1 MESGRKNRLKILTT
15 FLILIV
21 LFLAYHFSIVAY
33 ASREKLDYESYSYSG
48 AIRLYNY
55 MGTYQQSIICEDL
68 DNNQIKVEV
77 QKIIKPKFYIE
88 KYISSKGGTTYPS
101 LRVIEINKELKG
113 YDYAYVLI
121 HEYIH
126 LKYLLSD
133 ESLVDYLS
141 VKLLWESDVLYLQK
155 AACCL
160 VKDKIQYDNGNDYDC
175 TAQLIE
181 YFRIN
186 EGIYE

>member
-1 MESGRKNRLKILTT
+1 MESGRKYGLKILIT
-15 FLILIV
+15 FLILNI
-21 LFLAYHFSIVAY
+21 LFLIYHFSIIAY
-33 ASREKLDYESYSYSG
+33 ASREKLDYENYSYSD

-55 MGTYQQSIICEDL
+55 MDTYQQSIICEDL
-68 DNNQIKVEV
+68 DNNQIKVEI

-101 LRVIEINKELKG
+101 LRLIEINQELKG

-126 LKYLLSD
+126 LTYLLGD
-133 ESLVDYLS
+133 ESLVDFIS
-141 VKLLWESDVLYLQK
+141 VKLLWESNNAYLEK
-155 AACCL
+155 SACQL
-160 VKDKIQYDNGNDYDC
+160 VKNKIQYNNGNNYDC

-181 YFRIN
+181 YFNI
-186 EGIYE
+186 